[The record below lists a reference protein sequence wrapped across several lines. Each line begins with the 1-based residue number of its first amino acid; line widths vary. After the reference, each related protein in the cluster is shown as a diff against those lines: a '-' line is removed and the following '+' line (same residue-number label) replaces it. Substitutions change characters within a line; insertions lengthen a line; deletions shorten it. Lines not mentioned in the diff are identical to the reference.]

1 MLPIYFLAL
10 VKLLFVFFFVLV
22 ESLRLIIFIML
33 FVFTIEFFLFR
44 LLVEMIVVSFVPVVL
59 YTWAWSFVV
68 FDIWEVYY
76 G

>member
-1 MLPIYFLAL
+1 MF
-10 VKLLFVFFFVLV
+10 FVVLV

-59 YTWAWSFVV
+59 YTWAFSFVV

>member
-10 VKLLFVFFFVLV
+10 VKLLFVFFVVLV
-22 ESLRLIIFIML
+22 ESLRLILFVML
-33 FVFTIEFFLFR
+33 FVFTFEFFLFR

>member
-1 MLPIYFLAL
+1 MLPIYVLAL

-33 FVFTIEFFLFR
+33 FVFKMEFILFR